1 MSKPASVNKEW
12 IEIEAKEIANAVSK
26 THDFIVDLSINNEV
40 DYSKA
45 GETLRAIQTKKISL
59 EQKQK
64 KITDPLSL
72 ALRETRKLFKPWI
85 ALCVDT
91 RKLIENK
98 REDYRFAQEATIRI
112 EEEKL
117 KKQAEKEQK
126 KLDQAAAKKARLAL
140 KKGDKEKAH
149 EIMSSVPMITS
160 PVLARSETPKEEG
173 IKLRKI
179 YSFKIV
185 DAKLLPREF
194 LMPNEKAIGALIR
207 ATKGSVEIPGVEITS
222 RSSEAVEAEHVPGES
237 YDLDTPSLGRPYRTD
252 QGASGK

>member
-45 GETLRAIQTKKISL
+45 GETLRAIQTKKIAL
-59 EQKQK
+59 EQRQK
-64 KITDPLSL
+64 KITDPLNL
-72 ALRETRKLFKPWI
+72 AMKETRRLFKPWVT
-85 ALCVDT
+85 LCTDT
-91 RKLIENK
+91 RALIEDK
-98 REDYRFAQEATIRI
+98 REDYRVTKEDEIRI
-112 EEEKL
+112 EEDKL
-117 KKQAEKEQK
+117 KKQADEEQR
-126 KLDQAAAKKARLAL
+126 KLNQVAERKAKRAL
-140 KKGDKEKAH
+140 SKGDNEKAQ
-149 EIMSSVPMITS
+149 EIMNTVPMITS

-185 DAKLLPREF
+185 HAKLLPREF

-207 ATKGSVEIPGVEITS
+207 ATKGSVEIPGVKILS
-222 RSSEAVEAEHVPGES
+222 RSSEAVEAEHVPQEGPR
-237 YDLDTPSLGRPYRTD
+237 DLDTPSLGSTVA
-252 QGASGK
+252 GGN